1 MAISFEITRHVD
13 ASYNSRSHT
22 TQARRRTEMNPSS
35 IWNMTKVRLVIALTS
50 AAFGLAACGG
60 SDDSE
65 SRATT
70 TSGVHPKSSRAGSE
84 KIVIKAHANLQG
96 VEDVGDVLQGSSLGD
111 SPFCPG
117 GTFSGGHADVT
128 AGSIDR
134 TFKCPGGT
142 LRIVFTPGA
151 ENGRT
156 VTGQWRVL
164 SGTGAF
170 EGAKGSGRMETKFE
184 TDTQARETF
193 TGTVV
198 P

>member
-1 MAISFEITRHVD
+1 MSLTNALR
-13 ASYNSRSHT
+13 
-22 TQARRRTEMNPSS
+22 
-35 IWNMTKVRLVIALTS
+35 VRWLALALTL
-50 AAFGLAACGG
+50 ATLGLAACGG
-60 SDDSE
+60 SDDSD
-65 SRATT
+65 SGAAT
-70 TSGVHPKSSRAGSE
+70 TSGVDSESSRAGRE
-84 KIVIKAHANLQG
+84 EIVIRAQASLQG
-96 VEDVGDVLQGSSLGD
+96 VEDVGKVLQGSSLGD

-117 GTFSGGHADVT
+117 GTFSGGHADVP

-156 VTGQWRVL
+156 VTGQWTVL

>member
-1 MAISFEITRHVD
+1 MSLTNALRIRWL
-13 ASYNSRSHT
+13 A
-22 TQARRRTEMNPSS
+22 
-35 IWNMTKVRLVIALTS
+35 LALTL
-50 AAFGLAACGG
+50 ATLGLAACGG

-65 SRATT
+65 SGSAT
-70 TSGVHPKSSRAGSE
+70 TSGVDSESSGAGGE
-84 KIVIKAHANLQG
+84 EIVIKAHANLQG

-117 GTFSGGHADVT
+117 GTFSGGHGNVP

-134 TFKCPGGT
+134 TFKCPDGT

-151 ENGRT
+151 PKGRT
-156 VTGQWRVL
+156 VTGRWRVL

-170 EGAKGSGRMETKFE
+170 EGIKGSGRMETKFE
-184 TDTQARETF
+184 ANSQARETF

>member
-1 MAISFEITRHVD
+1 
-13 ASYNSRSHT
+13 
-22 TQARRRTEMNPSS
+22 
-35 IWNMTKVRLVIALTS
+35 MTLATL
-50 AAFGLAACGG
+50 GLAACGG

-65 SRATT
+65 SGAAT
-70 TSGVHPKSSRAGSE
+70 TSGVDSESSGAGRE
-84 KIVIKAHANLQG
+84 EIVIKARANLQG
-96 VEDVGDVLQGSSLGD
+96 VEDVGKVLRGSSLGD

-117 GTFSGGHADVT
+117 GTFRGGHGDVA

-134 TFKCPGGT
+134 TFKCADGT

-151 ENGRT
+151 PHGRT
-156 VTGQWRVL
+156 VTGRWRVL

-170 EGAKGSGRMETKFE
+170 EGAKGSGRMKTRFE
-184 TDTQARETF
+184 TDTRARESF

>member
-1 MAISFEITRHVD
+1 VALEKGAAMSLTNAPR
-13 ASYNSRSHT
+13 
-22 TQARRRTEMNPSS
+22 
-35 IWNMTKVRLVIALTS
+35 VRWLPLALALATL
-50 AAFGLAACGG
+50 GLAACGG

-65 SRATT
+65 SGAAT
-70 TSGVHPKSSRAGSE
+70 TSGVQRESSGAGRE
-84 KIVIKAHANLQG
+84 EIVIKSQANLQG
-96 VEDVGDVLQGSSLGD
+96 VEDVGDVLQGSSLGG

-117 GTFSGGHADVT
+117 GTFTGGHGNVP

-134 TFKCPGGT
+134 TFKCADGT

-151 ENGRT
+151 PHGQT
-156 VTGQWRVL
+156 VTGRWRVL

-170 EGAKGSGRMETKFE
+170 EGIKGSGRMKTKFE
-184 TDTQARETF
+184 TDTRARETF